1 MSNIFKEADKA
12 ANAVIGIPANA
23 LNAGNNLVKATD
35 KLTEGFSNEAEGIGE
50 GIGKTLA
57 SSGKLT
63 STTINATNEG
73 VQMVGETLKLG
84 NDAIGGLSDYAKYK
98 RKEKKL
104 KREIRQKA
112 REETQDEKKELK
124 KVEMKLKY
132 DKKKMIAEK
141 KSESEKNKIRKAL
154 HVIEL
159 AADKAERDNKLAAD
173 KAERD
178 NMLLKKCFNKFEGT
192 DKSSKVIHTLC
203 KNQRKC
209 LDWKDTN
216 PRKYS
221 WYNCEKFLATTPEFN
236 KGGKKRSRKN
246 RRSRKTRRSKKSKR
260 SRKNRRRTTRNRNYF
275 KKNNEK

>member
-12 ANAVIGIPANA
+12 ANAVIGIPSNA

-84 NDAIGGLSDYAKYK
+84 NDAIGGLSDYAKDK

-112 REETQDEKKELK
+112 REETQAEQLELK

-141 KSESEKNKIRKAL
+141 KSEGEKNKIRKAL

-159 AADKAERDNKLAAD
+159 AADKAERDN
-173 KAERD
+173 
-178 NMLLKKCFNKFEGT
+178 MLLKNCFNKFEGT
-192 DKSSKVIHTLC
+192 DKSSKVIHKLC
-203 KNQRKC
+203 KKQRKC

-216 PRKYS
+216 TRMYS
-221 WYNCEKFLATTPEFN
+221 WYNCEKFLASTPEFN

-246 RRSRKTRRSKKSKR
+246 RRSQKTRRSKKSKR
-260 SRKNRRRTTRNRNYF
+260 SRKNRRRTTRKR
-275 KKNNEK
+275 